1 MNRDAHP
8 AAVRAPRLRQLQ
20 LPAQVLRRRDR
31 EGDHARLQR
40 VELARQRAELV
51 VRAELGQER
60 SGIIAG
66 RLDVLHTVRVGDTVG
81 APTDGVGASS
91 APAKRVSSLFAHT
104 EPLGFGRRPRESRR
118 FRRESR
124 LDPLPFLVRALERFA
139 VLVHGGQFSVAV
151 VVVVVGVD
159 AVVGVGPE
167 PTLAALPRRVQV
179 LVVVGAHVVV
189 EAVVVEHQRQ
199 RALVHPIVVQHVQL
213 VHRIDVHFDGVRSV
227 ETLEETGGRAGRSSG
242 RRIEVERRF
251 HPGKLARVP
260 SLRLGC
266 LGRFV
271 SRLPLGYLG
280 RFDLQL

>member
-1 MNRDAHP
+1 MHRDAHP
-8 AAVRAPRLRQLQ
+8 AAVRAPCLRQLQ

-51 VRAELGQER
+51 VRAEFGEER
-60 SGIIAG
+60 GGIIAG
-66 RLDVLHTVRVGDTVG
+66 RLGVLRTVRVGDTVG
-81 APTDGVGASS
+81 ALTDGVGAAS
-91 APAKRVSSLFAHT
+91 APAKRVSSLFAAHT
-104 EPLGFGRRPRESRR
+104 EALGFGRRPRQSRR
-118 FRRESR
+118 LRRETR

-151 VVVVVGVD
+151 VVVGVVVGVD
-159 AVVGVGPE
+159 AVVGPG

-199 RALVHPIVVQHVQL
+199 RALVHPIVVQHV
-213 VHRIDVHFDGVRSV
+213 HPHIDVHFDGVRSV
-227 ETLEETGGRAGRSSG
+227 ETLEETGGRAGWSS
-242 RRIEVERRF
+242 RRRVEVEGRF
-251 HPGKLARVP
+251 HPCGKLARVP

-271 SRLPLGYLG
+271 
-280 RFDLQL
+280 